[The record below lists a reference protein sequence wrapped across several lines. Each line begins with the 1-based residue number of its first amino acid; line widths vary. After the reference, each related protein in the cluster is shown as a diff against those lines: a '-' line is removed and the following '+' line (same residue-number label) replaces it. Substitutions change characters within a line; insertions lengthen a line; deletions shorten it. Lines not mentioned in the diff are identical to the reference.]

1 MLDFDVDAVCSAYKT
16 QNPKLTDN
24 AQAGLQTLLAAIQDD
39 SAVAEVRWAAYML
52 ATVRWE
58 CAGKWQPIEE
68 FGKGKGRP
76 YGVPVKV
83 TDADGVTFT
92 NTYYGR
98 GYVQLT
104 WKANYANMSQKL
116 GLGNLLLLHPE
127 HALEP
132 QTAYSIMSF
141 GMRNGSFT
149 GKKLA
154 DFINDAGGD
163 YFHARRIINGLDQAQ
178 KIADFAQSFEDL
190 LRANMKAP
198 EQAAKAPEPA
208 VEAAAAATGTSGS

>member
-1 MLDFDVDAVCSAYKT
+1 MLNFDVDGLCSQYK
-16 QNPKLTDN
+16 QPNPKLTDQT
-24 AQAGLQTLLAAIQDD
+24 QAGLQAILTGIQEDPD
-39 SAVAEVRWAAYML
+39 VTDVRWAAYML

-76 YGVPVKV
+76 YGVPVQI
-83 TDADGVTFT
+83 TDANGTTFT

-104 WKANYANMSQKL
+104 WKANYANMSEKL
-116 GLGNLLLLHPE
+116 GLGTLLLLHPE

-132 QTAYSIMSF
+132 QTAYQIMSF
-141 GMRNGSFT
+141 GMRNGCFT

-154 DFINDAGGD
+154 DFINDAGCD
-163 YFHARRIINGLDQAQ
+163 YFHARRIINGLDHAQ
-178 KIADFAQSFEDL
+178 DIATLAEGFEQL
-190 LRANMKAP
+190 LQGSSKT
-198 EQAAKAPEPA
+198 
-208 VEAAAAATGTSGS
+208 AAATAVA

>member
-1 MLDFDVDAVCSAYKT
+1 MLDFDVDAICSGYT
-16 QNPKLTDN
+16 QKSPNLTTN
-24 AQAGLQTLLAAIQDD
+24 AKGGLQALLAAIQDD
-39 SAVAEVRWAAYML
+39 PAVADVRWAAYML

-58 CAGKWQPIEE
+58 CAGRWQPIEE

-83 TDADGVTFT
+83 TDANGTTFT

-104 WKANYANMSQKL
+104 WKANYANMSEKV
-116 GLGNLLLLHPE
+116 GMGTLLLLHPE

-132 QTAYSIMSF
+132 QTAYQIMSF

-154 DFINDAGGD
+154 DFINDAGCD
-163 YFHARRIINGLDQAQ
+163 YFHARRIINGLDHAQ
-178 KIADFAQSFEDL
+178 DIAGFAQQFEQM
-190 LRANMKAP
+190 LRSNTK
-198 EQAAKAPEPA
+198 PA
-208 VEAAAAATGTSGS
+208 VGETSTAAAAGQ

>member
-1 MLDFDVDAVCSAYKT
+1 MLDFDVDAICSGYT
-16 QNPKLTDN
+16 QKSPSLTTN
-24 AQAGLQTLLAAIQDD
+24 AKGGLQTLLAAIQDD
-39 SAVAEVRWAAYML
+39 PVVTDVRWAAYML

-58 CAGKWQPIEE
+58 CAGRWQPIEE
-68 FGKGKGRP
+68 FGKGKGHP

-83 TDADGVTFT
+83 TYANGTTFT

-104 WKANYANMSQKL
+104 WKANYANMSEKL
-116 GLGNLLLLHPE
+116 GMGTLLLLHPE

-132 QTAYSIMSF
+132 QTAYQIMSF

-154 DFINDAGGD
+154 DFINDAGCD
-163 YFHARRIINGLDQAQ
+163 YFHARRIINGLDHAQ
-178 KIADFAQSFEDL
+178 DIAGFAQQFEQM
-190 LRANMKAP
+190 LRTGTKAP
-198 EQAAKAPEPA
+198 
-208 VEAAAAATGTSGS
+208 VNDTNAAAAAGQ

>member
-1 MLDFDVDAVCSAYKT
+1 MLDFDVDAICSGYT
-16 QNPKLTDN
+16 QKSPNLTTN
-24 AQAGLQTLLAAIQDD
+24 AKGGLQALLTAIQDD
-39 SAVAEVRWAAYML
+39 PAVADVRWAAYML

-58 CAGKWQPIEE
+58 CAGRWQPIEE

-83 TDADGVTFT
+83 TDANGTTFT

-104 WKANYANMSQKL
+104 WKANYANMSEKL
-116 GLGNLLLLHPE
+116 GMGTLLLLHPE

-132 QTAYSIMSF
+132 QTAYQIMSF

-154 DFINDAGGD
+154 DFINDAGCD
-163 YFHARRIINGLDQAQ
+163 YFHARRIINGLDHAQ
-178 KIADFAQSFEDL
+178 DIAGFAQQFEQM
-190 LRANMKAP
+190 LRTGTKAP
-198 EQAAKAPEPA
+198 
-208 VEAAAAATGTSGS
+208 VNDTNAAAAAGQ

>member
-1 MLDFDVDAVCSAYKT
+1 MLAFDIDGVCSQYKQ
-16 QNPKLTDN
+16 QNPKLTSQ
-24 AQAGLQTLLAAIQDD
+24 AQAGLQQLLAAIQDD
-39 SAVAEVRWAAYML
+39 PDISDVRWAAYML

-76 YGVPVKV
+76 YGVAVNV
-83 TDADGVTFT
+83 TDADGTTFT

-132 QTAYSIMSF
+132 QTAYRIMSF
-141 GMRNGSFT
+141 GMRNGTFT
-149 GKKLA
+149 QKKLA
-154 DFINDAGGD
+154 DFINDAGCD
-163 YFHARRIINGLDQAQ
+163 YVNARRIINGLDRAQ
-178 KIADFAQSFEDL
+178 KIAEFAQGFEQL
-190 LRANMKAP
+190 LRDNTKADV
-198 EQAAKAPEPA
+198 A
-208 VEAAAAATGTSGS
+208 VA

>member
-1 MLDFDVDAVCSAYKT
+1 MLDFDVDAICAGYT
-16 QNPKLTDN
+16 QKSPVLTKN
-24 AQAGLQTLLAAIQDD
+24 AQSGLQTLLAAIQDD
-39 SAVAEVRWAAYML
+39 PSVTDVRWAAYML

-58 CAGKWQPIEE
+58 CAGRWQPIEE

-83 TDADGVTFT
+83 TDANGTTFT

-104 WKANYANMSQKL
+104 WKANYANMSEKL
-116 GLGNLLLLHPE
+116 GQGTLLLLHPE

-132 QTAYSIMSF
+132 QTAYQIMSF
-141 GMRNGSFT
+141 GMRHGSFT

-154 DFINDAGGD
+154 DFINDAGCD
-163 YFHARRIINGLDQAQ
+163 YFHARRIINGLDHAQ
-178 KIADFAQSFEDL
+178 DIAGFAQGFETL
-190 LRANMKAP
+190 LSSNT
-198 EQAAKAPEPA
+198 QAISA
-208 VEAAAAATGTSGS
+208 VAS